1 MQSYKVKY
9 NATMIRNANRLVE
22 PRGKNNE
29 DSISK
34 TDFDQVISLETEL
47 WFPIQRIAFPSYE
60 DQEVETNLTCNVQ
73 YTMCQLKN
81 RTWRVNGKKCELLAL
96 PNYAGFEE
104 ASVFAWWN
112 LYDIRLLVYTV
123 ASSHPYDRSPKTFR
137 PINSILTEIQT
148 AS

>member
-47 WFPIQRIAFPSYE
+47 
-60 DQEVETNLTCNVQ
+60 
-73 YTMCQLKN
+73 
-81 RTWRVNGKKCELLAL
+81 
-96 PNYAGFEE
+96 
-104 ASVFAWWN
+104 
-112 LYDIRLLVYTV
+112 
-123 ASSHPYDRSPKTFR
+123 
-137 PINSILTEIQT
+137 
-148 AS
+148 